1 MYTHNSFLKCKA
13 YTLLYSCLTSLVL
26 QILVQIEACGTTNYY
41 INKYNLMIMLILF
54 CSTSRIYIRSLSSI
68 SLEACFLVLL
78 INGVAVSILDAFIES
93 KAVI

>member
-26 QILVQIEACGTTNYY
+26 QILVQIEACGTTNC
-41 INKYNLMIMLILF
+41 KEYNIMIMLILF
-54 CSTSRIYIRSLSSI
+54 CSTSRIYIRSSSSI

-78 INGVAVSILDAFIES
+78 INGVVAVSILDAFIES